1 MRGII
6 SGIFDWGQ
14 HPLYS
19 QGTLWEWGA
28 GLVFILIAAFFWKT
42 VLDRIDE

>member
-19 QGTLWEWGA
+19 QGNLFDWGA
-28 GLVFILIAAFFWKT
+28 GLLLVLIAAFLWKT
-42 VLDRIDE
+42 VVDRIDE

>member
-1 MRGII
+1 MKGIV

-19 QGTLWEWGA
+19 RGTLVEWGA
-28 GLVFILIAAFFWKT
+28 GLLMVLILAFFWKT
-42 VLDRIDE
+42 VVDRIE

>member
-19 QGTLWEWGA
+19 QGTLFDWGA
-28 GLVFILIAAFFWKT
+28 GLALVLIAAFLWKT
-42 VLDRIDE
+42 VIDRIEE

>member
-1 MRGII
+1 MRGIV

-19 QGTLWEWGA
+19 RGNVWDWGA
-28 GLVFILIAAFFWKT
+28 GLVLVLILAFFWKT
-42 VLDRIDE
+42 VIDRIEE

>member
-1 MRGII
+1 MRGLV

-19 QGTLWEWGA
+19 RGTLLDWGA
-28 GLVFILIAAFFWKT
+28 GLVLVLILAFLWKT
-42 VLDRIDE
+42 VVDRID